1 MSNEVIGINTID
13 SYESIFENQSY
24 SNGFTYWYARD
35 LMTTLGYKDYNTF
48 KKSIN
53 KAIGICASLNIDFA
67 DNFLSIRRKVD
78 NKEVDDYKLS
88 RFACYLT
95 TMNSDI
101 KKQEVA
107 KAQAYLAKYAEII
120 VTLQQEAQNIERI
133 ELRDKLSEE
142 EKNLSGIAKSHKVE
156 KYALFQNAGYVGLY
170 NMSLNQLKKIKGIP
184 QNKVLLDYMNSTE
197 LGANIFRITQTAEK
211 IKSEN
216 IQGQN
221 NLEKAHKEVGKEVRE
236 SMKRMHNKLPEDLP
250 LEEDIKKVK
259 SNLKQTHKKMKKIP
273 KKSNT

>member
-1 MSNEVIGINTID
+1 MSNEVIAID
-13 SYESIFENQSY
+13 SYESIFENQSN
-24 SNGFTYWYARD
+24 SNGFTYWFARD
-35 LMTTLGYKDYNTF
+35 LMTTLGYKDYNSF

-53 KAIGICASLNIDFA
+53 KAIGICASLNIDFSE
-67 DNFLSIRRKVD
+67 NFLSVKRIIE

-88 RFACYLT
+88 RFACYLV

-101 KKQEVA
+101 KKQEVS

-133 ELRDKLSEE
+133 ELRDKLKEE
-142 EKNLSGIAKSHKVE
+142 EKNLSGIAKSHRVE

-170 NMSLNQLKKIKGIP
+170 NMSLKQLKKIKGIP
-184 QNKVLLDYMNSTE
+184 ENKVLLDYMNSTE
-197 LGANIFRITQTAEK
+197 LGANIFRITQTSEK

-216 IQGQN
+216 IQGQD

-250 LEEDIKKVK
+250 LEENIEKVK
-259 SNLKQTHKKMKKIP
+259 SNLKQTHKKMKKIS
-273 KKSNT
+273 KKSNR